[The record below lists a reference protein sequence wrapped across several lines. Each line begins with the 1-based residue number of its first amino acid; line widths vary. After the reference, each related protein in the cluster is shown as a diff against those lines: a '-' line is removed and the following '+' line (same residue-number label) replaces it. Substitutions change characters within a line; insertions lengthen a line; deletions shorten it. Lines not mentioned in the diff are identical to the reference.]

1 MYNFTLSKHLNKL
14 KNKRKF
20 MTISQK
26 IQSLLPYIL
35 FVSAI
40 FSGNMVHSQMK
51 NGGDLFVGDD
61 SALYIDAETFDFG
74 SGTITTSRTK
84 SHYGVLSMS
93 DGSSWAGAS
102 ETHFVDGY
110 VQTHSTEAFV
120 LPVGQSGVYAPI
132 QVTPSNAGGV
142 DAAYF
147 RSPANAVG
155 TVFDA
160 SVTAVSSVEYWD
172 ITSTGAK
179 AGISLSW
186 SSSSDISA
194 LTSSSLA
201 TLSIVGNNGAA
212 WVTIPSIVDEYS
224 ILGEISNLGYGSI
237 TSNKEV
243 DLSAYSAFS
252 FGTTTTKQLSVAKFE
267 KVELMAYVNNNRLAI
282 KASLPITALIVYDM
296 TGKQTASE
304 RLNGDLEYDIPFNHA
319 DGIYIA
325 RIELDNGAS
334 LITKKII
341 NRN

>member
-1 MYNFTLSKHLNKL
+1 
-14 KNKRKF
+14 
-20 MTISQK
+20 MTMSQK
-26 IQSLLPYIL
+26 IKSSLPYFL

-40 FSGNMVHSQMK
+40 FPGNMVHSQIK
-51 NGGDLFVGDD
+51 NGGDLHIGDD
-61 SALYIDAETFDFG
+61 SALYVDAETFDFG

-84 SHYGVLSMS
+84 LHYGVLSMS
-93 DGSSWAGAS
+93 DGSSWAGAN
-102 ETHFVDGY
+102 ETSFVDGY

-120 LPVGQSGVYAPI
+120 LPVGQSGIYAPI
-132 QVTPSNAGGV
+132 QVTPSNAEGV

-147 RSPANAVG
+147 RSAASAIG
-155 TVFDA
+155 TVFDE
-160 SVTAVSSVEYWD
+160 SITAVSSLEYWD

-179 AGISLSW
+179 AKISLSW

-194 LTSSSLA
+194 LTSSSLDNLA
-201 TLSIVGNNGAA
+201 IVGYNGST

-224 ILGEISNLGYGSI
+224 ILGEMSNLGFGSI
-237 TSNKEV
+237 SSNKEI

-252 FGTTTTKQLSVAKFE
+252 LGTTTTKQLSVAKFE
-267 KVELMAYVNNNRLAI
+267 KVELMAYVNNNRFSI

-296 TGKQTASE
+296 TGKQIVSE
-304 RLNGDLEYDIPFNHA
+304 RLNADLEYDIPFNHA

-334 LITKKII
+334 LITRKII

>member
-1 MYNFTLSKHLNKL
+1 MI
-14 KNKRKF
+14 
-20 MTISQK
+20 ISQK
-26 IQSLLPYIL
+26 IKSSLPYFL

-40 FSGNMVHSQMK
+40 FLGNMVHSQIK
-51 NGGDLFVGDD
+51 NDGDLHIGDN
-61 SALYIDAETFDFG
+61 SALHIDAETFDFG
-74 SGTITTSRTK
+74 LGTITTSRTK

-93 DGSSWAGAS
+93 DGSYWAGAN

-110 VQTHSTEAFV
+110 VQTHSNAAFV

-132 QVTPSNAGGV
+132 QVTTSNSGGV

-147 RSPANAVG
+147 RSPANAIS
-155 TVFDA
+155 TVFDESISA
-160 SVTAVSSVEYWD
+160 ISAVEYWD
-172 ITSTGAK
+172 ITSKGAK

-201 TLSIVGNNGAA
+201 NLTIVGYNSAT

-237 TSNKEV
+237 TSNKDI
-243 DLSAYSAFS
+243 DLSGYSAFS
-252 FGTTTTKQLSVAKFE
+252 LGTTTTKQLSVAQFE
-267 KVELMAYVNNNRLAI
+267 KIELTAYANKNRFSI
-282 KASLPITALIVYDM
+282 KASQPITALIVYDM
-296 TGKQTASE
+296 TGKKILSE
-304 RLNGDLEYDIPFNHA
+304 RLNADLEYDIPFNHA
-319 DGIYIA
+319 DGVYIA

-334 LITKKII
+334 LITRKII